1 MHRFAD
7 FVIFFVINVGIG
19 DRNREIIAAR
29 FQLVPNTESRISIG
43 GCVSEFHLLP
53 RHYSCVRDAGVKIN
67 ESACPPKRGL
77 LRVALEPIRMEVGAV

>member
-1 MHRFAD
+1 MALR
-7 FVIFFVINVGIG
+7 V
-19 DRNREIIAAR
+19 
-29 FQLVPNTESRISIG
+29 
-43 GCVSEFHLLP
+43 LP